1 MGVNPLV
8 GSNIFDTVFRE
19 QIKMA
24 SYTATLAAGLTVGLK
39 FPPVLLLDP
48 DGSDR
53 IILLPAEADAKDMVF
68 YVFNTANG
76 DAEILQIK
84 EDAGS
89 NTILALDRN
98 EFGFLYCDGTTWRGF
113 SSFIT
118 DITATV
124 AELNILDG
132 VTAVAA
138 ELNYLDLTGLG
149 TGVASEA
156 VVLDSGEDYI
166 WPSGGVLQYGVL
178 KDPANT
184 TLVATALE
192 MNRALDVSGRLI
204 AGGAS
209 LSLTVALHE
218 GKTVLFD
225 DLAGTE
231 LTLPAAT
238 GSGAKFRCVVSVTA
252 TTVSHILSCVGTDFF
267 FGSLIGID
275 TDSSDAAVPF
285 AAIVGDTF
293 DTVTWDRG
301 TKGAAAI
308 GAWLEVEDIVSG
320 KWAIHGC
327 YQVSGTPITPFSSV
341 VS

>member
-8 GSNIFDTVFRE
+8 GSSIFDTVFRE

-24 SYTATLAAGLTVGLK
+24 SYTAELSAGLTVGLK

-48 DGSDR
+48 NGSDR
-53 IILLPAEADAKDMVF
+53 IILLPAEADAKDLVF

-76 DAEILQIK
+76 AAEILQIK
-84 EDAGS
+84 EDGGS
-89 NTILALDRN
+89 NTILALDQN

-124 AELNILDG
+124 AEMNILSG
-132 VTAVAA
+132 VTATST
-138 ELNYLDLTGLG
+138 ELNYLDIGTLG
-149 TGVASEA
+149 TGVNLK
-156 VVLDSGEDYI
+156 VVIPDSGGDYE
-166 WPSGGVLQYGVL
+166 WEAGGVFKYAVL
-178 KDPANT
+178 NDGT
-184 TLVATALE
+184 TAYTATALE
-192 MNRALDVSGRLI
+192 LNRANDVSGRMV

-209 LSLTVALHE
+209 LSLTEALHD
-218 GKTVLFD
+218 GKTILFD

-231 LTLPAAT
+231 LTLPPAT
-238 GSGAKFRCVVSVTA
+238 GSGAKFRCLVSVTA

-267 FGSLIGID
+267 FGSVIGID
-275 TDSSDAAVPF
+275 TDSSDAPIPF

-293 DTVTWDRG
+293 DTVTWDRS
-301 TKGAAAI
+301 TKGSAAI
-308 GAWLEVEDIVSG
+308 GDYLEVEDIVSG

-327 YQVSGTPITPFSSV
+327 YQVTGTPVTPFSSV